1 MPTIDDW
8 TALGVRIGRIVRAQ
22 PNDGAREPAFSLWID
37 FGDLGELQSSARITD
52 RYRADELVGKAVVA
66 VTGFEPMHVGGFRS
80 DVLVIGA
87 LTSEGVVL
95 IGPDRDV
102 APGTVV
108 A

>member
-8 TALGVRIGRIVRAQ
+8 KALGVLIGRVVRAQ
-22 PNDGAREPAFSLWID
+22 PNDGAREPAYSLWID
-37 FGDLGELQSSARITD
+37 FGDLGELQSSAKITD
-52 RYRADELVGKAVVA
+52 RYRADELVGKTMVA
-66 VTGFEPMHVGGFRS
+66 VTGFEPMRVGGFRS

-87 LTSEGVVL
+87 VTSEGVVL
-95 IGPDRDV
+95 IEPDHDV